1 MTTPKFSFFKTK
13 KLRIGDQEIEIEG
26 YHVIDSEYVI
36 PLIEKRNEAYEIGTE
51 YQQFIEKI
59 EKKKGKNIT
68 PEDARQIKK
77 MKDRIDKLLVEVSQI
92 SYPLAQR
99 GIKRALYKNTKEYK
113 EAEKENK
120 TTEYIDKLPDIE
132 LPPYAVTEIVNT
144 MLELGNPDLIGV
156 PSEDER
162 NLQQKKR
169 RGKQAKKRSGSSSKD
184 KFIN

>member
-1 MTTPKFSFFKTK
+1 MATAKFSFFKTK
-13 KLRIGDQEIEIEG
+13 KLQIGDQEVEIEG

-36 PLIEKRNEAYEIGTE
+36 PLVEKRNEAYEIGAE

-59 EKKKGKNIT
+59 GKKKDKEIT
-68 PEDARQIKK
+68 PEDAKKIKK
-77 MKDRIDKLLVEVSQI
+77 IKDKIDKLLVEVSQI

-120 TTEYIDKLPDIE
+120 ATEYIDKLPNIE

-144 MLELGNPDLIGV
+144 MLELGNPDLVGT
-156 PSEDER
+156 PSQEEE
-162 NLQQKKR
+162 NLQKKR
-169 RGKQAKKRSGSSSKD
+169 ARKRSGSSSKG
-184 KFIN
+184 KSTS